1 MADDTN
7 EVEGVRILGAQ
18 EAQELA
24 RTPSSSRTSRA
35 SRKAAHKAVATS
47 PTEQTSNVDLPHW
60 SDAPT
65 GEVPTT
71 VIDSDAPADG
81 WEALTGS
88 QPRIRVDQND
98 WKASDYDPDLSL
110 QDDSLSVGALGNDHI
125 SLDDNDEEFDRNVA
139 QKRAGTTP
147 VTPASTQ
154 VAEPAASL
162 PAAGAPGS
170 ASNPINTDT
179 GTQRITKI
187 STVPDSAS
195 AVPIE
200 GSDIAQP
207 LDGRE
212 PRPRPS
218 SKARR
223 EKRQGAAPYASGAT
237 ADNDSETATPPSEM
251 TTLIT
256 RTATAAV
263 MAVIALVCFFLG
275 TIPTLI
281 FVALVITAMSLE
293 LCAAFRQI
301 GSKPAALLVGAM
313 SFFSV
318 IAGYLVGD
326 RAIAL
331 ASVTFFAFAALWYLL
346 GVIRARPVIGLGISA
361 LVYLYVGVLG
371 SFAGM
376 ILRLENSSGKSIGIF
391 VLVSTVLCVTANDTA
406 AYLFGKYMGRT
417 PLAPEISPNK
427 TMEGTTAGVIASII
441 VGIFVAY
448 SSSGNL
454 WSDVKGGIILG
465 FLLACASI
473 FGDLIESMLK
483 RDCNLKDFGSILPGH
498 GGLMDRF
505 DGLLFALPVA
515 FYLSLTLL

>member
-35 SRKAAHKAVATS
+35 SRKAARKAVATS

-147 VTPASTQ
+147 ATPAGPEAKST
-154 VAEPAASL
+154 L
-162 PAAGAPGS
+162 PAPGAPGS

-179 GTQRITKI
+179 GAQRITKI
-187 STVPDSAS
+187 STVPDSAT
-195 AVPIE
+195 ATPIE
-200 GSDIAQP
+200 GAEIAQP
-207 LDGRE
+207 LDGKE
-212 PRPRPS
+212 SRPRPS

-223 EKRQGAAPYASGAT
+223 EKRQGAAPYTSGAI
-237 ADNDSETATPPSEM
+237 ADNDTEPATPTSEM

-331 ASVTFFAFAALWYLL
+331 ASVTFFAFAALWYLI
-346 GVIRARPVIGLGISA
+346 GVMRARPVIGLGISA
-361 LVYLYVGVLG
+361 LVYLYVGILG

-376 ILRLENSSGKSIGIF
+376 ILRLESSSGKSIGIF

-417 PLAPEISPNK
+417 PLAPAISPNK

-448 SSSGNL
+448 SSSDNL